1 MNIIYYLDC
10 EIYQERYEEI
20 MTLLE
25 ECVGM
30 RTDDAEDDT
39 RAV

>member
-25 ECVGM
+25 ECV
-30 RTDDAEDDT
+30 EDED
-39 RAV
+39 R

>member
-10 EIYQERYEEI
+10 EIYQERYEEL

-25 ECVGM
+25 ECG
-30 RTDDAEDDT
+30 EDED
-39 RAV
+39 R